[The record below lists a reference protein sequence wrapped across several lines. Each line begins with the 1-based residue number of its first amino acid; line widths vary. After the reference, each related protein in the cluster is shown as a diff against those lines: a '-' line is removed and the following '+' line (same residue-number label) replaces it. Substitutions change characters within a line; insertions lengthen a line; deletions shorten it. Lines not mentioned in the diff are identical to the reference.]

1 MLRSIHDKFK
11 KLLQAHHKS
20 FVNTA
25 KDKILAEEEL
35 NALEEKYIKIAADIQ
50 KRKNAFREA
59 SHIVLVTADES
70 LATLTFPCGGWIQN
84 TENEIK

>member
-1 MLRSIHDKFK
+1 M
-11 KLLQAHHKS
+11 
-20 FVNTA
+20 NTA